1 MEEEPPSQGGKDAH
15 ARCGL
20 GFVWD
25 HSMYDFSDL
34 SVFGP
39 EWTTRLQ
46 CVPNNIDLSDL
57 KEILA

>member
-1 MEEEPPSQGGKDAH
+1 
-15 ARCGL
+15 
-20 GFVWD
+20 
-25 HSMYDFSDL
+25 MYDFSDL

-46 CVPNNIDLSDL
+46 CVLKNIDLSDL